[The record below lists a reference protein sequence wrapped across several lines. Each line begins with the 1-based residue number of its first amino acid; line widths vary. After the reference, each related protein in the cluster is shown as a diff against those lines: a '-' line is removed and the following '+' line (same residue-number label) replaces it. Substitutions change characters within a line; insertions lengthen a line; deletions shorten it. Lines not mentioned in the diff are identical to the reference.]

1 MIKSIYIKYIT
12 FVVFILLLAAC
23 STPKDYTA
31 AEMDLPEKFQLPD
44 SVSKNLDTVLISR
57 ETLFKDSV
65 LVQLIDQA
73 FENNFDVRTI
83 DKEIEINDEYFKQSK
98 AAFYPELNLNL
109 LGIEKEWRSKYSRQT
124 PEGKWYNHTGKEPP
138 ENGFVNRSTFY
149 TTAALNWEIDIWR
162 KLRNQKRGALALY
175 EQSKIAKRTIQTQLV
190 STIAEDYYSLLMLD
204 EQLDVAKKN
213 HKFRDSTLSMIQLL
227 YNSGEVTALAVQQ
240 SQTQVLE
247 ASTLISELKERR
259 AIQENNLR
267 LLTGELPGEIKRGIT
282 LSMEGVT
289 YEEVK
294 EIPLYL
300 VQNRPDVLA
309 SQYQLTAANARVGVA
324 QAQRLPNVSIS
335 LEGGVES
342 LLAENWFNIPG
353 SLLGGIT
360 GGITTP
366 IFRGRRLKTEYEVA
380 KKEREISEINFQ
392 RNVYEAI
399 VDVENTL
406 ISIKRLEDQ
415 LQIAIVSQMV
425 AQKALQNSRMLF
437 QSGFADYLEVITA
450 QGEALQSELN
460 LITTKA
466 NLLTARIQL
475 YRALGGGWQ

>member
-1 MIKSIYIKYIT
+1 
-12 FVVFILLLAAC
+12 
-23 STPKDYTA
+23 
-31 AEMDLPEKFQLPD
+31 
-44 SVSKNLDTVLISR
+44 
-57 ETLFKDSV
+57 
-65 LVQLIDQA
+65 
-73 FENNFDVRTI
+73 
-83 DKEIEINDEYFKQSK
+83 
-98 AAFYPELNLNL
+98 
-109 LGIEKEWRSKYSRQT
+109 
-124 PEGKWYNHTGKEPP
+124 
-138 ENGFVNRSTFY
+138 
-149 TTAALNWEIDIWR
+149 
-162 KLRNQKRGALALY
+162 
-175 EQSKIAKRTIQTQLV
+175 TQLV
-190 STIAEDYYSLLMLD
+190 STIAQDYYSLLMLD
-204 EQLDVAKKN
+204 EQLDLAKKN

-240 SQTQVLE
+240 SQTKVLE